1 MHDMHTYPHQ
11 VFVHLQISFLSPG
24 GGRSWITTSAEWL
37 LGTAWLKILLTQGT
51 ILKIQFEEII
61 VIVMLEVQSLFIYF
75 LEVVEKWFLGW
86 IPLAGVFSSWG
97 NLPASSSR
105 DAGCL
110 GCHGIQKSR
119 FQCHWGHWDHTR
131 LYGRHEKTF
140 GIWHI
145 FSYSPT
151 DDDLEK
157 EFPFSSM
164 SILWC
169 PYTILADLMSNQ
181 MDPPWT
187 KQQIAAWNI
196 PVILKTL
203 QLCFNS
209 QIAIINHFI
218 SFPHVLFQGR
228 HKLCKL
234 QLELHQRPT
243 TKCYPESSLP
253 GLTILGIADTQPKP
267 KA

>member
-1 MHDMHTYPHQ
+1 MQ
-11 VFVHLQISFLSPG
+11 AA
-24 GGRSWITTSAEWL
+24 SAAMGFKNQGFNVTGVTGIIPDCTVDTRKL
-37 LGTAWLKILLTQGT
+37 LEFDI
-51 ILKIQFEEII
+51 F
-61 VIVMLEVQSLFIYF
+61 
-75 LEVVEKWFLGW
+75 
-86 IPLAGVFSSWG
+86 
-97 NLPASSSR
+97 
-105 DAGCL
+105 
-110 GCHGIQKSR
+110 
-119 FQCHWGHWDHTR
+119 
-131 LYGRHEKTF
+131 
-140 GIWHI
+140 

-218 SFPHVLFQGR
+218 SFPHFVFQGR

>member
-1 MHDMHTYPHQ
+1 MTCIPTRIRFGNSSRFPSYRQEEVEVGLPRQ
-11 VFVHLQISFLSPG
+11 
-24 GGRSWITTSAEWL
+24 RSGP
-37 LGTAWLKILLTQGT
+37 LGQQWLKILLTQGT

-61 VIVMLEVQSLFIYF
+61 VIVMLEVQSLFIHF

-86 IPLAGVFSSWG
+86 IPEREVFFPSWG

-119 FQCHWGHWDHTR
+119 FQRHWGHWDHTR

-218 SFPHVLFQGR
+218 SFPHFVFQGR